1 MYIIYSGPGDK
12 YASAAVSLRKGKK
25 TYNKYEYLGL
35 VVDRDKG
42 IYRNKERG
50 LFTFD
55 PQTGAYG
62 DAPEDLIEPQ
72 SLDKRRIKK
81 VSLDFGDAFFLHSF
95 LQSSGFFSVIDS
107 LGYGNRDT
115 LHAMVL
121 FYILSSMA
129 NCNAENWLSG
139 SMAGLLYPRARLDS
153 PRISEFLASV
163 GTPERQMRYQQAY
176 LGYVMDTYRAD
187 RNILIDS
194 SGLPNA
200 IRIPLT
206 RINVHNG
213 KVSNEIRLIFVVQK
227 KTGLPIFYMA
237 VPGNV
242 VDVSTLRRIML
253 HLESLGIAVESCIID
268 AGYNCAGNLD
278 FFYDENHSCR
288 IGFLTRVRAND
299 SNLKKMI
306 SDELATLESRE
317 NFVNF
322 EDRYLFIKKK
332 EVMVGSHG
340 DNPAFLY
347 LGLDC
352 SRLNDEQ
359 RKLFRKAK
367 KTRLSLDEV
376 YETMSNEGL
385 FALLSGSDY
394 PIDEIL
400 PAYYQ
405 RQAAEQIFD
414 FAKNYTKLLP
424 LRTHS
429 EETFRGHLILS
440 YIATCAVKMIQM
452 KLEDSDMLMA
462 SRLSFMRNQKCTV
475 YPTSVITDTP
485 VKEVGDTYAAFGIQ
499 CPESIPLVDG
509 MLVYSPPAA
518 GVKEKKAKPP
528 KTEKPKGKP
537 GRPRKN
543 PLPDPVAAPKKRGRP
558 RKNPI
563 PEQTA
568 APKKRGRPRKNP
580 L

>member
-1 MYIIYSGPGDK
+1 MYIIYSGPNDK
-12 YASAAVSLRKGKK
+12 YASAAVSTRNGKK
-25 TYNKYEYLGL
+25 THNAYEYLGL
-35 VVDRDKG
+35 VVDREKG
-42 IYRNKERG
+42 IYSNRERG

-62 DAPEDLIEPQ
+62 KAPEDFIEPQ
-72 SLDKRRIKK
+72 SLDERRVKK

-95 LQSSGFFSVIDS
+95 LQSSGFFGVIDS
-107 LGYGNRDT
+107 IGYGNKDT

-129 NCNAENWLSG
+129 NCNADTWLSG
-139 SMAGLLYPRARLDS
+139 SIAGLLYPRAKLDS
-153 PRISEFLASV
+153 PRISEFLGSV
-163 GTPERQMRYQQAY
+163 GTPEKQMIYQRAY
-176 LGYVMDTYRAD
+176 LGYVMDTYSSD
-187 RNILIDS
+187 KNILIDS

-200 IRIPLT
+200 IHMPLT

-213 KVSNEIRLIFVVQK
+213 KVSNEVRLIFVVQK

-242 VDVSTLRRIML
+242 VDVSTLTRILL
-253 HLESLGIAVESCIID
+253 HLESLGVAVESCIID
-268 AGYNCAGNLD
+268 AGYNSASNLD
-278 FFYDENHSCR
+278 FFYDEIHSCR
-288 IGFLTRVRAND
+288 MGFLTRVRAND
-299 SNLKKMI
+299 SNLKTMI
-306 SDELATLESRE
+306 SDELAALESRE

-332 EVMVGSHG
+332 KVMVGSHG

-352 SRLNDEQ
+352 SRFNDEQ
-359 RKLFRKAK
+359 RKLFKKAK
-367 KTRLSLDEV
+367 KTRLSIDEV
-376 YETMSNEGL
+376 YETMSDQGL
-385 FALLSGSDY
+385 FAILSGTDY
-394 PIDEIL
+394 SIDEIL

-440 YIATCAVKMIQM
+440 YMATCAVKMIQM
-452 KLEDSDMLMA
+452 KLEESELLMG

-475 YPTSVITDTP
+475 YPTRVITDTP
-485 VKEVGDTYAAFGIQ
+485 PKEIGDTYAAFGIQ
-499 CPESIPLVDG
+499 CPQSIPLVDG

-518 GVKEKKAKPP
+518 VGSKKKAKPP
-528 KTEKPKGKP
+528 KTEKPKGTP

-543 PLPDPVAAPKKRGRP
+543 PLPEQSAAPKKRGRPKKNPVSEQTDAPKKRGRP
-558 RKNPI
+558 RKI
-563 PEQTA
+563 PM
-568 APKKRGRPRKNP
+568 
-580 L
+580 